1 MSYNQKRHTCFKGG
15 KSMATKGM
23 QTKQFIIDTSIRLFS
38 EKGYSNVTMKDVCE
52 ACNLSRGGLYR
63 HFNSTKEIFI
73 DMLNSHKNN
82 AKNLLDES
90 IKENISARQML
101 EYFLNQQK
109 SEIQSEYSGLDFA
122 IHEFAF
128 VEKDQRD
135 YMNKRYNSAITM
147 LSKLI
152 DYGQSKNEFK
162 KCNSTILATH
172 IMFLLDSMKTS
183 APVLILTDNDIDN
196 QINLIKDMVILY
208 E

>member
-1 MSYNQKRHTCFKGG
+1 
-15 KSMATKGM
+15 MATKGM
-23 QTKQFIIDTSIRLFS
+23 QTKQFIIDTSIKLFS
-38 EKGYSNVTMKDVCE
+38 EKGYSNVTMKDICE

-63 HFNSTKEIFI
+63 HFNSTREIFI
-73 DMLNSHKNN
+73 DMLNSHKDNSQ
-82 AKNLLDES
+82 NLLDKS

-101 EYFLNQQK
+101 EFFLNQQK

-128 VEKDQRD
+128 VEKDQHD

-147 LSKLI
+147 LVKLI
-152 DYGQSKNEFK
+152 DYGQSKGEFK
-162 KCNSTILATH
+162 KCNSRILATH
-172 IMFLLDSMKTS
+172 IMFLFDSMKTS
-183 APVLILTDNDIDN
+183 AHILVLTDEDIDN

>member
-1 MSYNQKRHTCFKGG
+1 
-15 KSMATKGM
+15 MATKGM
-23 QTKQFIIDTSIRLFS
+23 QTKQFIIDTSIKLFS
-38 EKGYSNVTMKDVCE
+38 EKGYSNVTMKDICE

-73 DMLNSHKNN
+73 DMLNSHKDNSQ
-82 AKNLLDES
+82 NLLDKS

-101 EYFLNQQK
+101 EFFLNQQK

-128 VEKDQRD
+128 VEKDQHD

-147 LSKLI
+147 LVKLI
-152 DYGQSKNEFK
+152 DSGQSKGEFK
-162 KCNSTILATH
+162 KCNSRILATH
-172 IMFLLDSMKTS
+172 IMFLFDSMKTS
-183 APVLILTDNDIDN
+183 AHILVLTDEDIDN

>member
-1 MSYNQKRHTCFKGG
+1 
-15 KSMATKGM
+15 MATKGM
-23 QTKQFIIDTSIRLFS
+23 QTKQFIIDTSIKLFS
-38 EKGYSNVTMKDVCE
+38 EKGYSNVTMKDICE

-73 DMLNSHKNN
+73 DMLNSHKDNSQ
-82 AKNLLDES
+82 NLLDKS

-101 EYFLNQQK
+101 EFFLNQQK

-128 VEKDQRD
+128 VEKDQHD

-147 LSKLI
+147 LVKLI
-152 DYGQSKNEFK
+152 DYGQSKGEFK
-162 KCNSTILATH
+162 KCNSRILATH
-172 IMFLLDSMKTS
+172 IMFLFDSMKTS
-183 APVLILTDNDIDN
+183 AHILVLTDEDIDN